1 VCNVVSLKDGPLV
14 SAFLSLKRGSLVK
27 VVTCMF
33 VASCHNLVDID
44 SNLHMAVRIVV
55 WSC

>member
-1 VCNVVSLKDGPLV
+1 MCNVVSLKDGPLV